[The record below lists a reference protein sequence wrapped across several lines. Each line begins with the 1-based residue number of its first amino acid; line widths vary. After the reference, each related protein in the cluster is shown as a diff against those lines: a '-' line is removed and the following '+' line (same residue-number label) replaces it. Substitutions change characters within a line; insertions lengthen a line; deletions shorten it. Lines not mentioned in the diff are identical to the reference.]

1 MGICENVFPI
11 TRHTKEHPGS
21 AEFIALSVGML
32 GRVNPPASDCH
43 KLQLAIDLGR
53 YQGRY

>member
-11 TRHTKEHPGS
+11 TRHTMEHPGS
-21 AEFIALSVGML
+21 AEFIALGIGML

-43 KLQLAIDLGR
+43 KLQLAVDLGR